1 MTLEKES
8 DVSMNPY
15 TWDRDKFF
23 GYLTAAVFFVVVV
36 AVTMVVMNATDP
48 TCFLPGVTCIKVLK

>member
-1 MTLEKES
+1 
-8 DVSMNPY
+8 MNPY